1 MTKQSMP
8 IYLDNHAT
16 TPLDPRVKS
25 KMIDYMDTFYGNA
38 SSSDHLFGDDAN
50 QAVKQARIQV
60 ARLVGANPT
69 QVYFTSGTT
78 ESINLA
84 LQGYVHKHYQGNP
97 LRLATLP
104 TEHKA
109 VLDTC
114 RALAAKGL
122 IEIVWLKLN
131 QFAQLD
137 LEALQQELEA
147 GLDLLVIMAANNE
160 VGTIYPVQTI
170 AKMAGAFATP
180 FFCDASQAA
189 GKVELAFNDWEI
201 SFLALTAHKMYGPKG
216 CGALIMQSD
225 IVIEPL
231 IYGGGHQKSVRPGT
245 LNVPGIVGLGEA
257 CHLRQ
262 QEMHDDEARMAQ
274 YRDHLQN
281 RLQSAIPELVVNG
294 DLQHRLA
301 GNLHISIP
309 GIENQMMI
317 AQLRPSLAISTGSAC
332 TSGVVEPSHV
342 LQAMGLS
349 NETMDGALRIGIGKF
364 TTGEEIRTA
373 AELIITAYK
382 KLKR

>member
-1 MTKQSMP
+1 
-8 IYLDNHAT
+8 
-16 TPLDPRVKS
+16 
-25 KMIDYMDTFYGNA
+25 MDTFYGNA
-38 SSSDHLFGDDAN
+38 SSSDHVYGDDAS
-50 QAVKQARIQV
+50 QAVKQARKQV
-60 ARLVGANPT
+60 AQLVGANPT

-84 LQGYVHKHYQGNP
+84 LQGYVHKHYQGSP
-97 LRLATLP
+97 LRLATLA

-114 RALAAKGL
+114 KFMAAKGL
-122 IEIVWLKLN
+122 VEIIWLKVNPL
-131 QFAQLD
+131 AQLD
-137 LEALQQELEA
+137 LAVLQHELEV

-160 VGTIYPVQTI
+160 VGTIYPVQKI
-170 AKMAGAFATP
+170 AEMAESFATP

-189 GKVELAFNDWEI
+189 GKIELAFNDWEI

-216 CGALIMQSD
+216 CGALIMQPD
-225 IVIEPL
+225 ISIEPL
-231 IYGGGHQKSVRPGT
+231 IYGGGHQKGIRPGT
-245 LNVPGIVGLGEA
+245 FNVPGIVGLGEA
-257 CHLRQ
+257 CRLRQ
-262 QEMHDDEARMAQ
+262 IEMRDDEIRTEQRRNTLQ
-274 YRDHLQN
+274 YL
-281 RLQSAIPELVVNG
+281 LQSEIPELVVNG

-349 NETMDGALRIGIGKF
+349 GGIMDSALRIGLGKF
-364 TTGEEIRTA
+364 TTDEEIHTA
-373 AELIITAYK
+373 AESIISAYRN
-382 KLKR
+382 LKR